1 MDVASGETETSASA
15 GARIAKTV
23 SVVIPALNEE
33 RNIGWVLGR
42 LPNCVDEVIVVD
54 GRSIDRTIEVAVAT
68 RPDTRIVEEKTPG
81 KGMALRA
88 GLTQARGDHVV
99 MLDADGSMEPREI
112 GRYLTRLE
120 EGFDVVKGSRF
131 LPGGGTTDISR
142 LRALGNF
149 GLLTLA
155 NLMYGCQFTE
165 LCYGYMAFKRSVI
178 PLLRLTAAGFEIE
191 TQIVTHA
198 LRAGLRVAEVPSFEA
213 ARRSGESN
221 LRTFRDGT
229 RVLHELLR
237 ARLGAWPSP
246 LTGNT
251 PASRQ
256 PDPGHAA
263 LAPPAPLAQLPARA
277 AGATA
282 SLAAAELSAS
292 SSTQP

>member
-1 MDVASGETETSASA
+1 MDVSRRNTETSSA
-15 GARIAKTV
+15 ARIAKAV

-42 LPNCVDEVIVVD
+42 LPSCVDEVIVVD
-54 GRSIDRTIEVAVAT
+54 GRSTDRTIEVALAT

-81 KGMALRA
+81 KGAALRA

-99 MLDADGSMEPREI
+99 MLDADGSMEPGEI
-112 GRYLTRLE
+112 DRYLARLE

-142 LRALGNF
+142 LRAVGNV
-149 GLLTLA
+149 GLLTVV
-155 NLMYGCQFTE
+155 NLLYGCRFTE
-165 LCYGYMAFKRSVI
+165 LCYGYMGFKKSVI

-221 LRTFRDGT
+221 LRTFRDGS
-229 RVLHELLR
+229 RVLYELLM
-237 ARLGAWPSP
+237 ARLAAWPSA
-246 LTGNT
+246 LAGNT
-251 PASRQ
+251 PAGQ
-256 PDPGHAA
+256 LPDPGQAA
-263 LAPPAPLAQLPARA
+263 LRPPAPQ
-277 AGATA
+277 
-282 SLAAAELSAS
+282 LAAAELSAS
-292 SSTQP
+292 SPRQP